1 MLSDAAF
8 NDPAMS
14 GQTDYERRDH
24 DFYATPQENVDC
36 LHLFEPLDGTIWW
49 EPACGEGHIS
59 KRVEQLTGEDVYSTD
74 LIDRGYGMGG
84 IDFLQ
89 VEKIVLDGTVGTV
102 FQMKDGQKLYF
113 AKQIR
118 GIITNPPFD
127 DLAELF
133 IRHAIELMRP
143 VNGKIIMF
151 LRNEFDCGKT
161 RRGLFNRLN
170 WFTPEG
176 SLVSFP
182 KFPFAHKIVVTKR
195 PRWIEGSTGSPRH
208 SYAWFVWD
216 FAHEGGAYV
225 SYVHPDDC
233 PTLRN
238 K

>member
-1 MLSDAAF
+1 MLSDAAQ

-14 GQTDYERRDH
+14 GQLDYERHDH

-36 LHLFEPLDGTIWW
+36 LHLVEPLDGTRWW

-59 KRVEQLTGEDVYSTD
+59 KRVEELTGLGVYSTD
-74 LIDRGYGMGG
+74 LIYRGYGAGDV
-84 IDFLQ
+84 DFLQ
-89 VEKIVLDGTVGTV
+89 CRTAPDPDFK
-102 FQMKDGQKLYF
+102 
-113 AKQIR
+113 

-133 IRHAIELMRP
+133 IRHAIKLMKP
-143 VNGKIIMF
+143 VGGKVIMF

-161 RRGLFNRLN
+161 RRGLFN
-170 WFTPEG
+170 G
-176 SLVSFP
+176 MSQD
-182 KFPFAHKIVVTKR
+182 FPFAHKIVVTKR
-195 PRWIEGSTGSPRH
+195 PRWIEGSKGSPRH

-216 FAHEGGAYV
+216 FAHQGGAYV

-233 PTLRN
+233 PTLRS